1 MTVRLQV
8 SELRVGYG
16 SVVILQGVGVV
27 LNEGEIVCI
36 AGPNGAG
43 KSTLL
48 KAVAGILPWRTGSVV
63 IDGIAAES
71 GQTRD
76 LARQHLSYVPQ
87 VANIFPS
94 LTVEEN
100 IAVVLRDRGRRRR
113 QELDR
118 AFTSFPGLRDLRTQ
132 MGGSLS
138 GGQRQALASHGC
150 CCWTSRVPRWH
161 RRRPPRCSS
170 VSVRCVTPGFPFCWW
185 SRTSTSRCGS
195 PTAPTFSTVA
205 VTPSRG
211 PPRRSVTTRTSGGS
225 IWVGTST
232 PPTVV
237 DAMPD
242 HAARQNPRLTSGMRP
257 VRLGCATM
265 RPRLRGSRILGTGG
279 WSIRG

>member
-138 GGQRQALASHGC
+138 GGQRQALAFAMAL
-150 CCWTSRVPRWH
+150 
-161 RRRPPRCSS
+161 
-170 VSVRCVTPGFPFCWW
+170 VR
-185 SRTSTSRCGS
+185 
-195 PTAPTFSTVA
+195 
-205 VTPSRG
+205 
-211 PPRRSVTTRTSGGS
+211 
-225 IWVGTST
+225 
-232 PPTVV
+232 
-237 DAMPD
+237 
-242 HAARQNPRLTSGMRP
+242 QPRLLLLDEPSAALAPAAAAEVFQRIGALRDSGVPILLVEQNVNLALRVSDRAYILDGGRNAIEGP
-257 VRLGCATM
+257 AAEIRDDPNVRRVYLGGHVDTPNSC
-265 RPRLRGSRILGTGG
+265 
-279 WSIRG
+279 